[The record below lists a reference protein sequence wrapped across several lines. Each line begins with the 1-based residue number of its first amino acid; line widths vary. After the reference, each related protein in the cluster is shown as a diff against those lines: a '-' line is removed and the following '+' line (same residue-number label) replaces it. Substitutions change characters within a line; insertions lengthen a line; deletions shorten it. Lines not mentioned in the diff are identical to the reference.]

1 MTSAVARRPR
11 ARRRRVLRVVAVLT
25 ILVVAALIIAGAII
39 IPRLTAEPEW
49 WTPTLAADADA
60 ARLAEDA
67 EEGMTRVLS
76 KDREPGQTWTIELT
90 EEQANA
96 WLATR
101 LERWARSQH
110 TDWPS
115 AVRGVR
121 VSFDSGAITIGV
133 AADIASSTRYA
144 SLTIEPRSTPDAP
157 VRLRLVGARL
167 GVQPVPLS
175 ALRAA
180 MADHIPRG
188 SLPPA
193 LAEAIRMGESALPGV
208 FVIDADRSVRITAIT
223 AEPSRLLITCATPA
237 D

>member
-1 MTSAVARRPR
+1 MAVLAI
-11 ARRRRVLRVVAVLT
+11 VVA
-25 ILVVAALIIAGAII
+25 AALIIGALII
-39 IPRLTAEPEW
+39 VPRLTAEPEW

-76 KDREPGQTWTIELT
+76 KDREPGQAWTIELT
-90 EEQANA
+90 EDQANA

-110 TDWPS
+110 KELPG
-115 AVRGVR
+115 AIRGVR
-121 VSFDSGAITIGV
+121 VSFDSGVITIGV
-133 AADIASSTRYA
+133 AADVASSTRYA
-144 SLTIEPRSTPDAP
+144 SVTIEPHSAPDGP

-180 MADHIPRG
+180 LADHLPRG

-193 LAEAIRMGESALPGV
+193 LTEAIRAGESDLPEL
-208 FVIDADRSVRITAIT
+208 FAIDADRSVRVIAIT
-223 AEPSRLLITCATPA
+223 AEPSRLLITCAAPA